1 MKTTPKAELAKF
13 HKDYYILL
21 QKSLLGKR
29 FDVIRCVYT
38 KQGSTS
44 IIKANGDEH
53 WFAAS
58 IEWGLKEKW
67 FIPFSHTL
75 FAKLCVKERLIKI
88 AKKNK

>member
-1 MKTTPKAELAKF
+1 MK
-13 HKDYYILL
+13 
-21 QKSLLGKR
+21 
-29 FDVIRCVYT
+29 C
-38 KQGSTS
+38 
-44 IIKANGDEH
+44 GDEH

-75 FAKLCVKERLIKI
+75 FAKLCVKERLTKI